1 MEINDVT
8 YHVRDFMQKAGQKT
22 PTVLTNPSEDERI
35 LRAKLILEEAMELI
49 ERGLGIEVSLNE
61 YILES
66 SKLAYKIVSEP
77 DVVEA
82 MDGAADLM
90 WVGVAGVAVVFGCN
104 LEPVLQEVSRSNNSK
119 FIDGH
124 RREDG
129 KWQKGPSYSPADI
142 KSVLENIK
150 I

>member
-1 MEINDVT
+1 MKVNDVT
-8 YHVRDFMQKAGQKT
+8 NDVRNFMEKAGQNPPSKIAT
-22 PTVLTNPSEDERI
+22 PNKDARI
-35 LRAKLILEEAMELI
+35 LRAKLIMEEAMELI

-66 SKLAYKIVSEP
+66 NKLTYKTVSEP
-77 DVVEA
+77 DIVEA

-142 KSVLENIK
+142 KSVLENI
-150 I
+150 

>member
-8 YHVRDFMQKAGQKT
+8 YHVRNFMQKAGQKT
-22 PTVLTNPSEDERI
+22 PTVLTNPSKDERI

-119 FIDGH
+119 FIDGY

-142 KSVLENIK
+142 KSILENIK

>member
-1 MEINDVT
+1 MKINDVT
-8 YHVRDFMQKAGQKT
+8 NDVRNFMQNAGQKT
-22 PTVLTNPSEDERI
+22 PAVLTNPSKDERI

-49 ERGLGIEVSLNE
+49 ERGLGVEVSVNE
-61 YILES
+61 YILNS
-66 SKLAYKIVSEP
+66 NKLSYKTVSEP
-77 DVVEA
+77 DIVEA

-119 FIDGH
+119 FIDGY

-129 KWQKGPSYSPADI
+129 KWIKGPSYSPADI
-142 KSVLENIK
+142 KSVLEDIYE
-150 I
+150 

>member
-66 SKLAYKIVSEP
+66 SRLAYKVVSEP

-142 KSVLENIK
+142 KSILENIK

>member
-1 MEINDVT
+1 MKVNEVVLDVQNFME
-8 YHVRDFMQKAGQKT
+8 KAGQNPPSKI
-22 PTVLTNPSEDERI
+22 TVPNKDSRI
-35 LRAKLILEEAMELI
+35 LRAKLIMEEAMELI

-66 SKLAYKIVSEP
+66 NKLTYKTVSEP
-77 DVVEA
+77 NIVEA

-104 LEPVLQEVSRSNNSK
+104 LEPILQEVSRSNNSK
-119 FIDGH
+119 FIDGY

-142 KSVLENIK
+142 KSVLEDI
-150 I
+150 